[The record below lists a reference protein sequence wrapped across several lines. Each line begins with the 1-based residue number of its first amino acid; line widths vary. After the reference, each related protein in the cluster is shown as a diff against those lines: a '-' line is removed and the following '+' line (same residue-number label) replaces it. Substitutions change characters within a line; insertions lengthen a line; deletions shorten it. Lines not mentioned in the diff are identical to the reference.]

1 MNFLINIYNFNN
13 LLLHMTKAIISTNKG
28 DINLNLFEKDS
39 PITVASFVFLARQG
53 YYNGLKFH
61 RVIDDF
67 MIQGGCPSGT
77 GRDGPRKKGITSFP
91 FQGKTVSYPF
101 TDEFKNGRVFD
112 NPGLL
117 AMANSGPRT
126 NGSQF
131 FITHVITS
139 HLTNKHTIFGEVRGQ
154 ADQDIVNAIAQGDK
168 ILEIKIV

>member
-1 MNFLINIYNFNN
+1 MNFLKKIYNFNK
-13 LLLHMTKAIISTNKG
+13 LLLYMTKAIISTNKG

-39 PITVASFVFLARQG
+39 PITVASFAFLARQG

-61 RVIDDF
+61 RVIDNF
-67 MIQGGCPSGT
+67 MVQGGCPSGT
-77 GRDGPRKKGITSFP
+77 GYDGPRKKGITSFP
-91 FQGKTVSYPF
+91 FQGKTISYPF
-101 TDEFKNGRVFD
+101 TDEFKSGRAFD
-112 NPGLL
+112 KPGLL

-139 HLTNKHTIFGEVRGQ
+139 HLTNKHTIFGEVESQ

>member
-1 MNFLINIYNFNN
+1 MNFLKKIYNFNK
-13 LLLHMTKAIISTNKG
+13 LLLYMKVIISTNKG

-61 RVIDDF
+61 RVIDNF

-77 GRDGPRKKGITSFP
+77 GYDGPRKKGITSFP
-91 FQGKTVSYPF
+91 FQGKTISYPF
-101 TDEFKNGRVFD
+101 TDEFKSGRVFD
-112 NPGLL
+112 KPGLL

-139 HLTNKHTIFGEVRGQ
+139 HLTNKHTIFGEVEGQ
-154 ADQDIVNAIAQGDK
+154 ADQDVVNAIAQGDK

>member
-1 MNFLINIYNFNN
+1 M
-13 LLLHMTKAIISTNKG
+13 KAIISTNKG

-39 PITVASFVFLARQG
+39 PITVASFIFLARQG

-61 RVIDDF
+61 RVINNF

-77 GRDGPRKKGITSFP
+77 GRDGPRKKGITSFS

-101 TDEFKNGRVFD
+101 TDEFESGRVFD
-112 NPGLL
+112 KPGLL

-131 FITHVITS
+131 FITHIITDW
-139 HLTNKHTIFGEVRGQ
+139 LTNKHTIFGEVESQ
-154 ADQDIVNAIAQGDK
+154 SDQDVVKAIAEGDK
-168 ILEIKIV
+168 IIKITIV